1 MIVDCAHYREGRRQ
15 HEGPMELDEAAKI
28 CLDGDGGFVWLGVV
42 EPDPAELALVQEQF
56 RLHDLAVEDG
66 AMTPEEIEV
75 GEGDRVR
82 LRVTS
87 DEQMEVHLHCYDI
100 EQEVTP
106 GEPATLSFEADLTG
120 RFEIEDHES
129 EEVLGV
135 LIVQPR

>member
-1 MIVDCAHYREGRRQ
+1 VAVLVVVGLVALFLVLRPGPSQTGADAPRERT
-15 HEGPMELDEAAKI
+15 I
-28 CLDGDGGFVWLGVV
+28 
-42 EPDPAELALVQEQF
+42 
-56 RLHDLAVEDG
+56 DLAVENG
-66 AMTPEEIEV
+66 AMTPDEV

-87 DEQMEVHLHCYDI
+87 EEPIEIHLHGYDI
-100 EQEVTP
+100 EREVAP

-135 LIVQPR
+135 LIIQPR

>member
-1 MIVDCAHYREGRRQ
+1 LNRTIVVAVVVLVGLVALFLVLRPGPSQTGAPRERS
-15 HEGPMELDEAAKI
+15 I
-28 CLDGDGGFVWLGVV
+28 
-42 EPDPAELALVQEQF
+42 
-56 RLHDLAVEDG
+56 DLAVEDG
-66 AMTPEEIEV
+66 AMTPEKIEV

-87 DEQMEVHLHCYDI
+87 DEQMEVHLHGYDI
-100 EQEVTP
+100 EREVTP

>member
-1 MIVDCAHYREGRRQ
+1 MNRTIVVAVVVLVGLVALFLVMRPGPSQTSAPRERS
-15 HEGPMELDEAAKI
+15 I
-28 CLDGDGGFVWLGVV
+28 
-42 EPDPAELALVQEQF
+42 
-56 RLHDLAVEDG
+56 DLAVEDG

-87 DEQMEVHLHCYDI
+87 DEQMEVHLHGYDI

>member
-1 MIVDCAHYREGRRQ
+1 LNRTIVVAVVVLVGLVALFLVMRPGPSQTGAPRERSI
-15 HEGPMELDEAAKI
+15 D
-28 CLDGDGGFVWLGVV
+28 
-42 EPDPAELALVQEQF
+42 LV
-56 RLHDLAVEDG
+56 VEDG

-87 DEQMEVHLHCYDI
+87 DEQMEVHLHGYDI
-100 EQEVTP
+100 EREVTP

>member
-1 MIVDCAHYREGRRQ
+1 LNRTIVVAVLVLVGLAALFLVLRPGPSQTDAPRERS
-15 HEGPMELDEAAKI
+15 I
-28 CLDGDGGFVWLGVV
+28 
-42 EPDPAELALVQEQF
+42 
-56 RLHDLAVEDG
+56 DLAVEDG

-87 DEQMEVHLHCYDI
+87 DEQMEVHLHGYDI
-100 EQEVTP
+100 EREVAP
-106 GEPATLSFEADLTG
+106 GGPATLSFEADLTG

>member
-1 MIVDCAHYREGRRQ
+1 MVVAVLVLVGLAALFLVLRPGPSQTGAPRERTI
-15 HEGPMELDEAAKI
+15 ELT
-28 CLDGDGGFVWLGVV
+28 
-42 EPDPAELALVQEQF
+42 
-56 RLHDLAVEDG
+56 VEDG

-75 GEGDRVR
+75 REGDRVR

-87 DEQMEVHLHCYDI
+87 DEQMEIHLHGYDI
-100 EQEVTP
+100 EREVAP

>member
-1 MIVDCAHYREGRRQ
+1 LNRPIVIAVLVLVGLAALFLVLRPGPSQTEAPREST
-15 HEGPMELDEAAKI
+15 I
-28 CLDGDGGFVWLGVV
+28 
-42 EPDPAELALVQEQF
+42 
-56 RLHDLAVEDG
+56 DLSVEDG

-82 LRVTS
+82 LRITS
-87 DEQMEVHLHCYDI
+87 DEQMGIHLHGYDI
-100 EQEVTP
+100 EREVTP

>member
-1 MIVDCAHYREGRRQ
+1 MNRTMVVAVLVLVGLAALFLVLRPGPSQSGAPRERT
-15 HEGPMELDEAAKI
+15 I
-28 CLDGDGGFVWLGVV
+28 
-42 EPDPAELALVQEQF
+42 
-56 RLHDLAVEDG
+56 DLAVEDG
-66 AMTPEEIEV
+66 AMTPDEVEV

-87 DEQMEVHLHCYDI
+87 DEQIEIHLHGYDI
-100 EQEVTP
+100 EREVAP

>member
-1 MIVDCAHYREGRRQ
+1 MLVLVGLAALFLVLRPGPSQSGAPRERTI
-15 HEGPMELDEAAKI
+15 D
-28 CLDGDGGFVWLGVV
+28 F
-42 EPDPAELALVQEQF
+42 
-56 RLHDLAVEDG
+56 AVEDG
-66 AMTPEEIEV
+66 AMTPDEVEV

-87 DEQMEVHLHCYDI
+87 DEQIEIHLHGYDI
-100 EQEVTP
+100 EREVAP